1 MQAVA
6 DFLTLTRWGL
16 LFNIVG
22 TIMIAKSFG
31 KNPENASQNDEKGG
45 KIYLASF
52 LHPKLFTWGMVII
65 IFGFVLQFID

>member
-1 MQAVA
+1 
-6 DFLTLTRWGL
+6 
-16 LFNIVG
+16 
-22 TIMIAKSFG
+22 MIAKSFG
-31 KNPENASQNDEKGG
+31 KNPENASQNDKKGG